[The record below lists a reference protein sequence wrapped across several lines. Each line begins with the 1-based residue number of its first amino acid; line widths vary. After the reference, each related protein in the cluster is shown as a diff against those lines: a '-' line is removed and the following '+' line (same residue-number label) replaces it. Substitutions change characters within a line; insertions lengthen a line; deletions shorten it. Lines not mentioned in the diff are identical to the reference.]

1 MEKINKL
8 KIVFALSLACNLVFV
23 FYAFHKTAWKVRQHS
38 QQAAA
43 VSPRIH
49 RGAEP
54 NTIRYAFGRDL
65 VFRALPDDSNSIIFV
80 GNSLTQ
86 LFELGEL
93 FRNPHIK
100 NRGII
105 GDNSR
110 GVLLRLDEI
119 TKRRPSKVFLEIG
132 INDLT
137 RGYPVDSVNRNCRE
151 IVRRIKKET
160 PGSKIYLQS
169 LLPANVP
176 GADAVIPLENEIV
189 NLNSSLRSL
198 AQEEGCTFIDLYSSF
213 TIEAGRLNPRYDCG
227 DGLHLNGEGY
237 LKWRD
242 LVKRYVDE

>member
-1 MEKINKL
+1 MKKTNKL
-8 KIVFALSLACNLVFV
+8 KIVFALSLACNLALV
-23 FYAFHKTAWKVRQHS
+23 FYAFHKAAWKVRQHS
-38 QQAAA
+38 QQASA

-49 RGAEP
+49 RGSEP

-93 FRNPHIK
+93 FRNPRIK

-119 TKRRPSKVFLEIG
+119 TKRRPAKVFLEIG

-137 RGYPVDSVNRNCRE
+137 SGYPVDSVNRNCRE
-151 IVRRIKKET
+151 IVRRIKRET
-160 PGSKIYLQS
+160 PGAKIYLQS
-169 LLPANVP
+169 ILPANVP
-176 GADAVIPLENEIV
+176 GADRVIPLERAIV
-189 NLNSSLRSL
+189 RLNDSLRSL
-198 AQEEGCTFIDLYSSF
+198 AQEEGCVYIDLYSSF
-213 TIEAGRLNPRYDCG
+213 IIEAGRLDPRYDCG

-237 LKWRD
+237 LKWRN
-242 LVKRYVDE
+242 LIKRYIDE